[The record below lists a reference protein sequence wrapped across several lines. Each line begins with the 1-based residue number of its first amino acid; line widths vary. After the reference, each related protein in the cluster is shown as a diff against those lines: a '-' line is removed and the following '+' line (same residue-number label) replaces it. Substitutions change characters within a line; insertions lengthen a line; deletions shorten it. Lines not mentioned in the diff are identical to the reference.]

1 MKQAL
6 NLFVL
11 FAFLMTTMPI
21 TPLYAAGN
29 AKDVD
34 ADTDEVTIEVPA
46 EAVAISE
53 KLIAENADA
62 NKEEKVSED
71 GPACIKSGVAYSPR
85 MTKQQRKELFVRGQ
99 ITDCEGNIWNV
110 KVIPGSDASKQMTIK
125 SWRYAGKKTKQM
137 FKIETYK
144 KAISDGKYASRASF
158 NFTKRSSKL
167 LKKGIWDYMIV
178 EGVYNDLLVSNAIV
192 WKNAGVT
199 VAGLRGSFAW
209 LFGAIYGGILKPV
222 TLTGVNIL
230 KAAYHIT
237 AGTVILVGGIAGTA
251 GGIVATIASP
261 ILVPV
266 VEVMTLPLL
275 AVGSI
280 LTTGTIIPGVVYA
293 WNGTAWVSTQ
303 LSHVPDSE
311 VVVAGV
317 RFVRLENPKQPE
329 KEKVEITTQNL
340 NEVVGA
346 SVKSATLR
354 TQQAEL
360 LVKRTEL
367 EKQIAALN
375 AQLQAIHNQT
385 YSLENKHNSDETVKA
400 VAALLNKVYYADVKI
415 NASVTE
421 QLNDVQLKE
430 LVLNYSEQNGISLSD
445 AEIEAAVVKIKAT
458 MKSLGAK

>member
-21 TPLYAAGN
+21 TPVYAAGD
-29 AKDVD
+29 AKD
-34 ADTDEVTIEVPA
+34 ADTDNVTIEVPA

-53 KLIAENADA
+53 KLVAENADA
-62 NKEEKVSED
+62 NKNTESEN
-71 GPACIKSGVAYSPR
+71 GPSCIKSGVAYSPR
-85 MTKQQRKELFVRGQ
+85 MTKQQRKELFVHGQ

-137 FKIETYK
+137 FTIETYK
-144 KAISDGKYASRASF
+144 KAISHGKYASKASF

-178 EGVYNDLLVSNAIV
+178 EGVYKDLIVSNAIV

-199 VAGLRGSFAW
+199 VANLRGSFAW

-222 TLTGVNIL
+222 TLTGVNII

-261 ILVPV
+261 IIVPV

-293 WNGTAWVSTQ
+293 WNGTAWISTQ

-311 VVVAGV
+311 VTVAGV
-317 RFVRLENPKQPE
+317 RFVRLKNPKQPE
-329 KEKVEITTQNL
+329 KPKVEITSQNL
-340 NEVVGA
+340 NDVVGA
-346 SVKSATLR
+346 SVKAAALK
-354 TQQAEL
+354 TQQADL
-360 LVKRTEL
+360 LAKRNEI
-367 EKQIAALN
+367 EKQIQA
-375 AQLQAIHNQT
+375 LQAQMSAINNQ
-385 YSLENKHNSDETVKA
+385 YYALETKHSQDQTVKA
-400 VAALLNKVYYADVKI
+400 VAELLNKVYYADVTV

-421 QLNDVQLKE
+421 LLNDVQLKE
-430 LVLNYSEQNGISLSD
+430 LVLNFSEQNGISLTD
-445 AEIEAAVVKIKAT
+445 AEIDAAVVKIKAT
-458 MKSLGAK
+458 MKNLSA

>member
-21 TPLYAAGN
+21 TPLYAAG
-29 AKDVD
+29 AEKD
-34 ADTDEVTIEVPA
+34 AETDGVTIEVPA
-46 EAVAISE
+46 EAVKMSE
-53 KLIAENADA
+53 KMVAENKEA
-62 NKEEKVSED
+62 NKVDPEV
-71 GPACIKSGVAYSPR
+71 GPTCIKSGVAYSPR
-85 MTKQQRKELFVRGQ
+85 MTKKQRKELFVHGQ

-110 KVIPGSDASKQMTIK
+110 KVIPGADASKQMTIK
-125 SWRYAGKKTKQM
+125 SWRYAGNKTKQM

-144 KAISDGKYASRASF
+144 RAISHGKYAAKGSF

-178 EGVYNDLLVSNAIV
+178 EGIYNDLLVDNAIV
-192 WKNAGVT
+192 WKNAVVT

-209 LFGAIYGGILKPV
+209 LFGAVYAGILKPV
-222 TLTGVNIL
+222 TLTGVNII

-251 GGIVATIASP
+251 GGIVATVASP
-261 ILVPV
+261 IIVPV

-293 WNGTAWVSTQ
+293 WNGTAWISTQ

-311 VVVAGV
+311 VTVAGV

-329 KEKVEITTQNL
+329 KEKVTITSQNL
-340 NEVVGA
+340 NDVVA
-346 SVKSATLR
+346 TSVKVSTLKA
-354 TQQAEL
+354 QQAEL
-360 LVKRTEL
+360 SVKSL
-367 EKQIAALN
+367 EIQKQIAELQKQLTALN
-375 AQLQAIHNQT
+375 NDYYALETAHNKDQA
-385 YSLENKHNSDETVKA
+385 VMA
-400 VAALLNKVYYADVKI
+400 VSSLLNKVYYADVTVD
-415 NASVTE
+415 ASVKE
-421 QLNDVQLKE
+421 IALNDVELKE
-430 LVLNYSEQNGISLSD
+430 LVLNYAEQNSLNLSEAQID
-445 AEIEAAVVKIKAT
+445 AAVVQIKST
-458 MKSLGAK
+458 MKNLGVK